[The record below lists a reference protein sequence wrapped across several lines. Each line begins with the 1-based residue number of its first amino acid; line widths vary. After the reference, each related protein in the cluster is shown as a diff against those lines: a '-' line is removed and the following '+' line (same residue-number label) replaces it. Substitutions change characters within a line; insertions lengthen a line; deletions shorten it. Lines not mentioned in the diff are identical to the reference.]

1 MPLRR
6 RLSLLVAALAVT
18 VGTATACTDLD
29 GTDGKTWITGA
40 GSVEQVPVAERG
52 EPVEVSGEDLNGNPL
67 DLADQRGKVVVLNV
81 YASWCPP
88 CRAEMPTVV
97 ELAGQADPTQVSYLG
112 VNIRDNASA
121 ARAFGENVGIDFPS
135 FADPS
140 SAVLLALSDELGP
153 YSLPST
159 VVLDREGRVAALV
172 LGRIPGAVTL
182 QDVVDDVVAAGAPEG
197 ATADG

>member
-1 MPLRR
+1 MGPRR
-6 RLSLLVAALAVT
+6 RLCLLVTALVLT
-18 VGTATACTDLD
+18 VAPATACSNLD

-40 GSVEQVPVAERG
+40 GSVQQVPVAERG
-52 EPVEVSGEDLNGNPL
+52 QPVEVSGTDLDGAPL
-67 DLADQRGKVVVLNV
+67 DLADERGKVVVLNV

-97 ELAGQADPTQVSYLG
+97 ELAKHADPAQVSYLG
-112 VNIRDNASA
+112 VNIRDNQSA
-121 ARAFGENVGIDFPS
+121 AQAFGENFGVGFRS

-182 QDVVDDVVAAGAPEG
+182 QDVVDDVVSEG
-197 ATADG
+197 ATAGASRDG